1 MQPAASWSRRR
12 GLFTTEVS
20 TRVLVFMVASTAIL
34 VRVLRESVIPGG
46 FNQDNYFA
54 ASLARRYLQTPPGI
68 EVVDMYTQGFLH
80 PLLYVPLLAFLRAV
94 GITPPLQDGLAIAF
108 VQAVA
113 VGLIALLAYIGS
125 RCLLK
130 RLPALAVAFLCIGP
144 LLFLSPQQLAFVD
157 LLSPNGEIL
166 GSVLLLGIWAI
177 LVHRPAAI
185 GAVSGLIGLS
195 VAAFHLKYQLMP
207 QVAALILGGGLGRLR
222 ALRLLAISM
231 VACLLVDLLV
241 YRLGGSG
248 IVSRAGSLLVDYMGI
263 VDSGTVARAGSGFSL
278 SGVAVW
284 LANQMST
291 WFASAPAWL
300 MWSLRAMSAQS
311 PQFALAWAVWL
322 VPLLRRQ
329 HRGPRF
335 RAYLIGALLL
345 SLATIFAINL
355 PNKRFDH
362 YVLLLLPTAVV
373 VMATG
378 LAQFSALARSTGLP
392 TRLVASRTAWPLA
405 SSCSAVLLALVPAT
419 ALLFSTGL
427 PLNRALM
434 ASGHQ
439 SQATLPPDTR
449 QAGLHIYGWDY
460 RLFGIQDTHSS
471 DLKLDI
477 LLATSVFRRAPGD
490 YIRALIGPHSRPRYV
505 LDHVASPGKG
515 GLLAIANFPPLAEL
529 ARAHGIN
536 LLALYKV
543 RQQNELGI
551 LYELISDAPIR
562 PGRRIGAELKRS
574 HQDSLGGVNGRAPF
588 TPASSPPRA
597 PR

>member
-1 MQPAASWSRRR
+1 
-12 GLFTTEVS
+12 
-20 TRVLVFMVASTAIL
+20 VLVFMVASTAIL
-34 VRVLRESVIPGG
+34 VRILRESVIPGG
-46 FNQDNYFA
+46 FNQDTYAA
-54 ASLARRYLQTPPGI
+54 ASLARRYLQSPPGI

-144 LLFLSPQQLAFVD
+144 PLFLSPLYIADQ
-157 LLSPNGEIL
+157 LSPNGEIL
-166 GSVLLLGIWAI
+166 GSVLLLGIWPI
-177 LVHRPAAI
+177 LVHRPAGR

-222 ALRLLAISM
+222 ALRLLAISV

-248 IVSRAGSLLVDYMGI
+248 IFSRAGSLLGDYMGI
-263 VDSGTVARAGSGFSL
+263 VDSGTLARAGSGFSL
-278 SGVAVW
+278 WGVAVG
-284 LANQMST
+284 LANQMSA
-291 WFASAPAWL
+291 WFANAPDLLIWN
-300 MWSLRAMSAQS
+300 LRAMSAQS
-311 PQFALAWAVWL
+311 PQFPLAWAVWL

-335 RAYLIGALLL
+335 RAHLIGALLL
-345 SLATIFAINL
+345 SLATIIAINL

-362 YVLLLLPTAVV
+362 YLLLLLPTAVV

-378 LAQFSALARSTGLP
+378 LAQFSALARSTGVP

-405 SSCSAVLLALVPAT
+405 STCSAVLLALVPAT

-427 PLNRALM
+427 PMNRALI
-434 ASGHQ
+434 ASGPR
-439 SQATLPPDTR
+439 SQATLPPETR
-449 QAGLHIYGWDY
+449 QEGLHIYGWDY

-471 DLKLDI
+471 DLNLDI
-477 LLATSVFRRAPGD
+477 LLATSAFRRAPGD

-515 GLLAIANFPPLAEL
+515 GLLAMTNFPPLAEL

-551 LYELISDAPIR
+551 LYERISDAPTR
-562 PGRRIGAELKRS
+562 PARLIGTELKRS
-574 HQDSLGGVNGRAPF
+574 HQDSLGGVNGRAPS
-588 TPASSPPRA
+588 TPAPSPPRA

>member
-1 MQPAASWSRRR
+1 
-12 GLFTTEVS
+12 
-20 TRVLVFMVASTAIL
+20 VLVFMVASTAIL
-34 VRVLRESVIPGG
+34 VRVLRESMIPGG
-46 FNQDNYFA
+46 FNQDTYAA
-54 ASLARRYLQTPPGI
+54 ASLARRYLQSPPGI

-144 LLFLSPQQLAFVD
+144 PLFLSPLYIADQ
-157 LLSPNGEIL
+157 LSPNGEIL

-177 LVHRPAAI
+177 LVHRPAGI

-222 ALRLLAISM
+222 ALRLLAISL

-248 IVSRAGSLLVDYMGI
+248 IFSRAGSLLVDYMGI
-263 VDSGTVARAGSGFSL
+263 VDSGTLARAGSGFSL
-278 SGVAVW
+278 WGLAVG
-284 LANQMST
+284 LANQMSA
-291 WFASAPAWL
+291 WFANAPDWL
-300 MWSLRAMSAQS
+300 MWNLRAMSAQS
-311 PQFALAWAVWL
+311 PQFSLAWAVWL

-329 HRGPRF
+329 YRGPRF

-378 LAQFSALARSTGLP
+378 LAQFSALARSTGVP
-392 TRLVASRTAWPLA
+392 TRLVAPRTARPLA
-405 SSCSAVLLALVPAT
+405 RTCSAVLLALVPAT

-439 SQATLPPDTR
+439 SQATLPHDTR
-449 QAGLHIYGWDY
+449 QEGLHIYGWDY

-471 DLKLDI
+471 DLNLDI
-477 LLATSVFRRAPGD
+477 LLATSAFRRAPGD
-490 YIRALIGPHSRPRYV
+490 YMRALIGPHSRPRYV

-551 LYELISDAPIR
+551 LYERISDAPTR
-562 PGRRIGAELKRS
+562 PARRIGAELKRS

-588 TPASSPPRA
+588 TPAPSPPRA

>member
-1 MQPAASWSRRR
+1 MQPAASRSRRG
-12 GLFTTEVS
+12 GLFTAEVS

-34 VRVLRESVIPGG
+34 VRILRESVIPGG
-46 FNQDNYFA
+46 FNQDTYAA
-54 ASLARRYLQTPPGI
+54 ASLARRYLQSPPGI

-144 LLFLSPQQLAFVD
+144 PLFLSPLYIADQ
-157 LLSPNGEIL
+157 LSPNGEIL

-177 LVHRPAAI
+177 LVHRPAGR

-222 ALRLLAISM
+222 ALRLLAISV

-248 IVSRAGSLLVDYMGI
+248 IFSRAGSLLGDYMGI
-263 VDSGTVARAGSGFSL
+263 VDSGTLARAGSGFSL
-278 SGVAVW
+278 WGVAVG
-284 LANQMST
+284 LANQMSA
-291 WFASAPAWL
+291 WFANAPDLLIWN
-300 MWSLRAMSAQS
+300 LRAMSAQS
-311 PQFALAWAVWL
+311 PQFPLAWAVWL

-335 RAYLIGALLL
+335 RAHLIGALLL
-345 SLATIFAINL
+345 SLATIIAINL

-362 YVLLLLPTAVV
+362 YLLLLLPTAVV

-378 LAQFSALARSTGLP
+378 LAQFSALARSTGVP

-405 SSCSAVLLALVPAT
+405 STCSAVLLALVPAT

-427 PLNRALM
+427 PMNRALI
-434 ASGHQ
+434 ASGPR
-439 SQATLPPDTR
+439 SQATLPPETR
-449 QAGLHIYGWDY
+449 QEGLHIYGWDY

-471 DLKLDI
+471 DLNLDI
-477 LLATSVFRRAPGD
+477 LLATSAFRRAPGD

-515 GLLAIANFPPLAEL
+515 GLLAMTNFPPLAEL

-551 LYELISDAPIR
+551 LYERISDAPTR
-562 PGRRIGAELKRS
+562 PARLIGTELKRS
-574 HQDSLGGVNGRAPF
+574 HQDSLGGVNGRAPS
-588 TPASSPPRA
+588 TPAPSPPRA

>member
-1 MQPAASWSRRR
+1 
-12 GLFTTEVS
+12 
-20 TRVLVFMVASTAIL
+20 VLVFMVASTAIL
-34 VRVLRESVIPGG
+34 VRVLRESMIPGG
-46 FNQDNYFA
+46 FNQDTYAA
-54 ASLARRYLQTPPGI
+54 ASLARRYLQSPPGI

-144 LLFLSPQQLAFVD
+144 PLFLSPLYIADQ
-157 LLSPNGEIL
+157 LSPNGEIL

-177 LVHRPAAI
+177 LVHRPAGI

-222 ALRLLAISM
+222 TLRLLAISL

-248 IVSRAGSLLVDYMGI
+248 IFSRAGSLLVDYMGI
-263 VDSGTVARAGSGFSL
+263 VDSGTLARAGSGFSL
-278 SGVAVW
+278 WGLAVG
-284 LANQMST
+284 LANQMSA
-291 WFASAPAWL
+291 WFANAPDWL
-300 MWSLRAMSAQS
+300 MWNLRAMSAQS
-311 PQFALAWAVWL
+311 PQFSLAWAVWL

-329 HRGPRF
+329 YRGPRF

-378 LAQFSALARSTGLP
+378 LAQFSALARSTGVP
-392 TRLVASRTAWPLA
+392 TRLVAPRTARPLA
-405 SSCSAVLLALVPAT
+405 STCSAVLLALVPAT

-439 SQATLPPDTR
+439 SQATLPHDTR
-449 QAGLHIYGWDY
+449 QEGLHIYGWDY

-471 DLKLDI
+471 DLNLDI
-477 LLATSVFRRAPGD
+477 LLATSAFRRAPGD

-551 LYELISDAPIR
+551 LYERISDAPTR
-562 PGRRIGAELKRS
+562 PARRIGAELKRS

-588 TPASSPPRA
+588 TPAPSPPRA

>member
-1 MQPAASWSRRR
+1 
-12 GLFTTEVS
+12 
-20 TRVLVFMVASTAIL
+20 
-34 VRVLRESVIPGG
+34 
-46 FNQDNYFA
+46 
-54 ASLARRYLQTPPGI
+54 
-68 EVVDMYTQGFLH
+68 
-80 PLLYVPLLAFLRAV
+80 
-94 GITPPLQDGLAIAF
+94 
-108 VQAVA
+108 
-113 VGLIALLAYIGS
+113 
-125 RCLLK
+125 
-130 RLPALAVAFLCIGP
+130 
-144 LLFLSPQQLAFVD
+144 
-157 LLSPNGEIL
+157 
-166 GSVLLLGIWAI
+166 
-177 LVHRPAAI
+177 
-185 GAVSGLIGLS
+185 LIGLS

-222 ALRLLAISM
+222 TLRLLAISL

-248 IVSRAGSLLVDYMGI
+248 IFSRAGSLLVDYMGI
-263 VDSGTVARAGSGFSL
+263 VDSGTLARAGSGFSL
-278 SGVAVW
+278 WGVAVG

-291 WFASAPAWL
+291 WFANAPAWL
-300 MWSLRAMSAQS
+300 MWNLRAMSAQS
-311 PQFALAWAVWL
+311 PQFSLAWAVWL

-345 SLATIFAINL
+345 SLATIVAINL

-362 YVLLLLPTAVV
+362 YVLLLLPAAVV

-392 TRLVASRTAWPLA
+392 TRLVASRTARPLA
-405 SSCSAVLLALVPAT
+405 STCSSVLLALVPAT

-471 DLKLDI
+471 DLNLDL
-477 LLATSVFRRAPGD
+477 LLAKSVFRLAPGD
-490 YIRALIGPHSRPRYV
+490 YIRALIGSHSRPRYA

-551 LYELISDAPIR
+551 LYERISDAPTRSARLIS
-562 PGRRIGAELKRS
+562 AEWKRS

-588 TPASSPPRA
+588 TPAPSQPRA

>member
-1 MQPAASWSRRR
+1 
-12 GLFTTEVS
+12 
-20 TRVLVFMVASTAIL
+20 MVASTAIL
-34 VRVLRESVIPGG
+34 VRILRESVIPGG
-46 FNQDNYFA
+46 FNQDTYAA
-54 ASLARRYLQTPPGI
+54 ASLARRYLQSPPGI

-144 LLFLSPQQLAFVD
+144 PLFLSPLYIADQ
-157 LLSPNGEIL
+157 LSPNGEIL

-177 LVHRPAAI
+177 LVHRPAGR

-222 ALRLLAISM
+222 ALRLLAISV

-248 IVSRAGSLLVDYMGI
+248 IFSRAGSLLGDYMGI
-263 VDSGTVARAGSGFSL
+263 VDSGTLARAGSGFSL
-278 SGVAVW
+278 WGVAVG
-284 LANQMST
+284 LANQMSA
-291 WFASAPAWL
+291 WFANAPDLLIWN
-300 MWSLRAMSAQS
+300 LRAMSAQS
-311 PQFALAWAVWL
+311 PQFPLAWAVWL

-335 RAYLIGALLL
+335 RAHLIGALLL
-345 SLATIFAINL
+345 SLATIIAINL

-362 YVLLLLPTAVV
+362 YLLLLLPTAVV

-378 LAQFSALARSTGLP
+378 LAQFSALARSTGVP

-405 SSCSAVLLALVPAT
+405 STCSAVLLALVPAT

-427 PLNRALM
+427 PMNRALI
-434 ASGHQ
+434 ASGPR
-439 SQATLPPDTR
+439 SQATLPPETR
-449 QAGLHIYGWDY
+449 QEGLHIYGWDY

-471 DLKLDI
+471 DLNLDI
-477 LLATSVFRRAPGD
+477 LLATSAFRRAPGD

-515 GLLAIANFPPLAEL
+515 GLLAMTNFPPLAEL

-551 LYELISDAPIR
+551 LYERISDAPTR
-562 PGRRIGAELKRS
+562 PARLIGTELKRS
-574 HQDSLGGVNGRAPF
+574 HQDSLGGVNGRAPS
-588 TPASSPPRA
+588 TPAPSPPRA

>member
-1 MQPAASWSRRR
+1 MQPAASRSRRG
-12 GLFTTEVS
+12 GLFTAEVS

-34 VRVLRESVIPGG
+34 VRILRESVIPGG
-46 FNQDNYFA
+46 FNQDTYAA
-54 ASLARRYLQTPPGI
+54 ASLARRYLQSPPGI

-144 LLFLSPQQLAFVD
+144 PLFLSPLYIADQ
-157 LLSPNGEIL
+157 LSPNGEIL
-166 GSVLLLGIWAI
+166 GSVLLLGIWPI
-177 LVHRPAAI
+177 LVHRPAGR

-222 ALRLLAISM
+222 ALRLLAISV

-248 IVSRAGSLLVDYMGI
+248 IFSRAGSLLGDYMGI
-263 VDSGTVARAGSGFSL
+263 VDSGTLARAGSGFSL
-278 SGVAVW
+278 WGVAVG
-284 LANQMST
+284 LANQMSA
-291 WFASAPAWL
+291 WFANAPDLLIWN
-300 MWSLRAMSAQS
+300 LRAMSAQS
-311 PQFALAWAVWL
+311 PQFPLAWAVWL

-335 RAYLIGALLL
+335 RAHLIGALLL
-345 SLATIFAINL
+345 SLATIIAINL

-362 YVLLLLPTAVV
+362 YLLLLLPTAVV

-378 LAQFSALARSTGLP
+378 LAQFSALARSTGVP

-405 SSCSAVLLALVPAT
+405 STCSAVLLALVPAT

-427 PLNRALM
+427 PMNRALI
-434 ASGHQ
+434 ASGPR
-439 SQATLPPDTR
+439 SQATLPPETR
-449 QAGLHIYGWDY
+449 QEGLHIYGWDY

-471 DLKLDI
+471 DLNLDI
-477 LLATSVFRRAPGD
+477 LLATSAFRRAPGD

-515 GLLAIANFPPLAEL
+515 GLLAMTNFPPLAEL

-551 LYELISDAPIR
+551 LYERISDAPTR
-562 PGRRIGAELKRS
+562 PARLIGTELKRS
-574 HQDSLGGVNGRAPF
+574 HQDSLGGVNGRAPS
-588 TPASSPPRA
+588 TPAPSPPRA

>member
-1 MQPAASWSRRR
+1 
-12 GLFTTEVS
+12 
-20 TRVLVFMVASTAIL
+20 
-34 VRVLRESVIPGG
+34 
-46 FNQDNYFA
+46 
-54 ASLARRYLQTPPGI
+54 
-68 EVVDMYTQGFLH
+68 
-80 PLLYVPLLAFLRAV
+80 
-94 GITPPLQDGLAIAF
+94 
-108 VQAVA
+108 
-113 VGLIALLAYIGS
+113 
-125 RCLLK
+125 
-130 RLPALAVAFLCIGP
+130 
-144 LLFLSPQQLAFVD
+144 
-157 LLSPNGEIL
+157 
-166 GSVLLLGIWAI
+166 
-177 LVHRPAAI
+177 
-185 GAVSGLIGLS
+185 
-195 VAAFHLKYQLMP
+195 MP

-222 ALRLLAISM
+222 ALRLLAISL

-248 IVSRAGSLLVDYMGI
+248 IFSRAGSLLVDYMGI
-263 VDSGTVARAGSGFSL
+263 VYSGTLARAGSGFSL
-278 SGVAVW
+278 WGVAVG

-291 WFASAPAWL
+291 WFANAPDWL
-300 MWSLRAMSAQS
+300 MWNLRAMSAQS
-311 PQFALAWAVWL
+311 PQFSLAWALWL

-378 LAQFSALARSTGLP
+378 LAQFSALARSTGVP
-392 TRLVASRTAWPLA
+392 TRLVAPRTAWRLA
-405 SSCSAVLLALVPAT
+405 STCSAVLLALVPTT

-439 SQATLPPDTR
+439 SQATLPHDTR
-449 QAGLHIYGWDY
+449 QEGLHIYGWDY

-471 DLKLDI
+471 DLNLDI
-477 LLATSVFRRAPGD
+477 LLATSAFRRVPGD

-515 GLLAIANFPPLAEL
+515 GLLATINFPPLAEL

-551 LYELISDAPIR
+551 LYERISDAPTR
-562 PGRRIGAELKRS
+562 PARGLVQS
-574 HQDSLGGVNGRAPF
+574 
-588 TPASSPPRA
+588 
-597 PR
+597 

>member
-1 MQPAASWSRRR
+1 
-12 GLFTTEVS
+12 
-20 TRVLVFMVASTAIL
+20 VLVFMVASTAIL
-34 VRVLRESVIPGG
+34 VRILRESVIPGG
-46 FNQDNYFA
+46 FNQDTYAA
-54 ASLARRYLQTPPGI
+54 ASLARRYLQSPPGI

-144 LLFLSPQQLAFVD
+144 PLFLSPLYIADQ
-157 LLSPNGEIL
+157 LSPNGEIL

-177 LVHRPAAI
+177 LVHRPAGR

-222 ALRLLAISM
+222 ALRLLAISV

-248 IVSRAGSLLVDYMGI
+248 IFSRAGSLLGDYMGI
-263 VDSGTVARAGSGFSL
+263 VDSGTLARAGSGFSL
-278 SGVAVW
+278 WGVAVG
-284 LANQMST
+284 LANQMSA
-291 WFASAPAWL
+291 WFANAPDLLIWN
-300 MWSLRAMSAQS
+300 LRAMSAQS
-311 PQFALAWAVWL
+311 PQFPLAWAVWL

-335 RAYLIGALLL
+335 RAHLIGALLL
-345 SLATIFAINL
+345 SLATIIAINL

-362 YVLLLLPTAVV
+362 YLLLLLPTAVV

-378 LAQFSALARSTGLP
+378 LAQFSALARSTGVP

-405 SSCSAVLLALVPAT
+405 STCSAVLLALVPAT

-427 PLNRALM
+427 PMNRALI
-434 ASGHQ
+434 ASGPR
-439 SQATLPPDTR
+439 SQATLPPETR
-449 QAGLHIYGWDY
+449 QEGLHIYGWDY

-471 DLKLDI
+471 DLNLDI
-477 LLATSVFRRAPGD
+477 LLATSAFRRAPGD

-515 GLLAIANFPPLAEL
+515 GLLAMTNFPPLAEL

-551 LYELISDAPIR
+551 LYERISDAPTR
-562 PGRRIGAELKRS
+562 PARLIGTELKRS
-574 HQDSLGGVNGRAPF
+574 HQDSLGGVNGRAPS
-588 TPASSPPRA
+588 TPAPSPPRA